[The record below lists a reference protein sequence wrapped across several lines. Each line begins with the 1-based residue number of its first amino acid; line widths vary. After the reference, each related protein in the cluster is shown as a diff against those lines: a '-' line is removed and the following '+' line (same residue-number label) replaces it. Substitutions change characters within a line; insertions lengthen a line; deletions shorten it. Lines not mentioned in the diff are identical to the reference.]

1 MPRAL
6 PTEKKGPRHSQPWLG
21 SRLMTM
27 PSPRPTPDPG
37 GWGSCRELVTE
48 PSLGRPIASNI
59 QSDIIWLQFPETKI
73 RQRKFRMLLQSS
85 KKNRSE
91 GQKMDHKRI
100 FVTQSQL
107 EKTGMSSTHEKRL
120 RNLSSP
126 HYKGR
131 PKLPV
136 LTCSH

>member
-1 MPRAL
+1 MLRAL
-6 PTEKKGPRHSQPWLG
+6 PREKKGSHPSQLQHSSW
-21 SRLMTM
+21 LMTV
-27 PSPRPTPDPG
+27 PSPRPTPDPRG
-37 GWGSCRELVTE
+37 RGSCRELVTE
-48 PSLGRPIASNI
+48 PGLGRPIASNI

-85 KKNRSE
+85 KKNRGE
-91 GQKMDHKRI
+91 GQQMDHKRI

-107 EKTGMSSTHEKRL
+107 GKTGMSSAHEKRL
-120 RNLSSP
+120 RNLSSA

-136 LTCSH
+136 